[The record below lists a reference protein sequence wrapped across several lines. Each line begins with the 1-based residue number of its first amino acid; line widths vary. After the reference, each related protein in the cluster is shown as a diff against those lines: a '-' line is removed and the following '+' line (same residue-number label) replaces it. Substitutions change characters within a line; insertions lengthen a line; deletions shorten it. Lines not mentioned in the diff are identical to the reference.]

1 MLGFAYASVNMFFC
15 SSLHTAIFNVAVV
28 LLIFGVLALSCFS
41 VAFSV
46 LSQALLSMV
55 SLEYT
60 ANIIA
65 LFWAGAVS
73 FRILH
78 V

>member
-1 MLGFAYASVNMFFC
+1 MLRFAFASVFSY
-15 SSLHTAIFNVAVV
+15 SSLHTAIIPVV
-28 LLIFGVLALSCFS
+28 LLIFGVLALLHFS
-41 VAFSV
+41 VVFSV
-46 LSQALLSMV
+46 LSLALLSMV

-73 FRILH
+73 FGILH

>member
-1 MLGFAYASVNMFFC
+1 MFGRGFAYASVFFW
-15 SSLHTAIFNVAVV
+15 SSLHTAIVAVV
-28 LLIFGVLALSCFS
+28 LLIFGVLALSRFS
-41 VAFSV
+41 VVFSV
-46 LSQALLSMV
+46 LSLALLSMV

-65 LFWAGAVS
+65 LFWAGGVS
-73 FRILH
+73 FGILH